1 MLQYILFRFVDVL
14 PFSFVRIIVTWVD
27 LFARYRLNFVRR
39 CLHFLIRSR
48 AFSPSLKRMIVF
60 LFIIFQGDSGA
71 SCGATSSIKRQCFK
85 TNCVVSCPGQPEQ
98 RNFYCGRV
106 WWLEFVVLRNSNKLI
121 CPTSAAGF
129 HMGCRQVYP
138 QRLFCSASHA
148 WCMNKCRVVAGASS

>member
-1 MLQYILFRFVDVL
+1 MLQYILLCFVDVL

-48 AFSPSLKRMIVF
+48 VFSPSLKRMIVF
-60 LFIIFQGDSGA
+60 FFFSRRFGCLLRRNFFN
-71 SCGATSSIKRQCFK
+71 KKHCFK
-85 TNCVVSCPGQPEQ
+85 TNRVVSCPGQPE
-98 RNFYCGRV
+98 RPNFYCGRV

-121 CPTSAAGF
+121 CPTSAAVF